1 MQDKIVNGKHNA
13 AVTIGEE
20 THNSSNRPL
29 PEGFICGE
37 RGSFPINGSSSI
49 AARSARL
56 DWLRG
61 VRSVFMHVTAT
72 ELLLEVVARALMIG
86 SMLYLLK
93 TYLLWIH
100 Y

>member
-1 MQDKIVNGKHNA
+1 
-13 AVTIGEE
+13 
-20 THNSSNRPL
+20 
-29 PEGFICGE
+29 
-37 RGSFPINGSSSI
+37 
-49 AARSARL
+49 
-56 DWLRG
+56 LRG